1 MSAGASA
8 AAQVAVVVLVLLLAQ
23 RPLGDYLAAVF
34 TSPRHLRV
42 ERWAYRV
49 AGVDPESEQ
58 RWSVYARSLL
68 AFSLVGLLLLFAL
81 QRLQPAL
88 PWGRGLPGV
97 PSFTAWN
104 TAASFV
110 TNTNWQS
117 YSGEAVLGH
126 AVQMA
131 GLTVQNF
138 VSAAAGIAVSV
149 ALVRGFARAQTDRL
163 GNFWVDVTRAVVRV
177 LLPLAFVAA
186 VVLLLGG
193 VVQNLAADQTVTT
206 LGGSQTIV
214 GGPVASQE
222 AIKELGTNG
231 GGFFN
236 ANSAHPFEGPT
247 AWVSLLQVLLLLV
260 IPFSLPRA
268 FGRMVGDLRQGRAI
282 LAVMGGLWLAA
293 VGLAT
298 WAELAGS
305 GAVPEA
311 AGAAMEGK
319 EVRFGEGLSALFAA
333 STTATST
340 GAVNSFHDSFTAG
353 GGGVALATIMLG
365 EVSPGGVG
373 SGLYGMLV
381 LAVLAVFLAGL
392 MVGRTPEYL
401 GKKIG
406 RREVTAVALS
416 VLTMPTLLL
425 VGAAVTAASPALRDA
440 SVQDP
445 GPHGLSE
452 ILYAYASAANN
463 NGSAFAGFD
472 AATDYQNVVLGV
484 VMLLGRFVPMLL
496 VLALAGSLA
505 AQRPVP
511 ATQGSLPTHTPV
523 FMGLLAFVAVVVAG
537 LTFFP
542 ALSLAPIAEALL

>member
-1 MSAGASA
+1 MG
-8 AAQVAVVVLVLLLAQ
+8 
-23 RPLGDYLAAVF
+23 
-34 TSPRHLRV
+34 HL
-42 ERWAYRV
+42 
-49 AGVDPESEQ
+49 
-58 RWSVYARSLL
+58 
-68 AFSLVGLLLLFAL
+68 
-81 QRLQPAL
+81 
-88 PWGRGLPGV
+88 
-97 PSFTAWN
+97 
-104 TAASFV
+104 
-110 TNTNWQS
+110 
-117 YSGEAVLGH
+117 
-126 AVQMA
+126 VQMA
-131 GLTVQNF
+131 GLAVQNF
-138 VSAAAGIAVSV
+138 VSAAVGIAVAV
-149 ALVRGFARAQTDRL
+149 ALVRGFARARSDRL
-163 GNFWVDVTRAVVRV
+163 GNFWVDVTRAIVRV

-193 VVQNLAADQTVTT
+193 VVQNVAADQTITT
-206 LGGSQTIV
+206 LSGATQTIV

-282 LAVMGGLWLAA
+282 LAVMGSLWLAA
-293 VGLAT
+293 VALAT
-298 WAELAGS
+298 WAELAGA
-305 GAVPEA
+305 GAVPQA

-333 STTATST
+333 STTSTST
-340 GAVNSFHDSFTAG
+340 GAVNALHDSFTAG
-353 GGGVALATIMLG
+353 GGAVTLANMMLG

-373 SGLYGMLV
+373 AGLYGMLV

-406 RREVTAVALS
+406 RREVTAVALY

-425 VGAAVTAASPALRDA
+425 VGAAVTAATPALRDA

-445 GPHGLSE
+445 GPHGLTE

-463 NGSAFAGFD
+463 NGSAFAGFN
-472 AATDYQNVVLGV
+472 AATDYQNVVLGI
-484 VMLLGRFVPMLL
+484 VMLLGRFIPILL

-511 ATQGSLPTHTPV
+511 VTKGSLPTHTPV